1 MRIAVGADHAGVP
14 LNAAVIGELKRLGH
28 EVIDTGTHDAAQA
41 DDYPVRAR
49 EVAEQVLHGGCQ
61 RGILICGSGVGAAMA
76 CNKIAGIRAGNCHD
90 TYSAHQG
97 VEHDDINI
105 LCLGGRVVGREL
117 ALELVRTFV
126 KARFSGEERHRRR
139 LADIAAMEAR
149 SATPS
154 GHVR

>member
-14 LNAAVIGELKRLGH
+14 LNEAIINELKRLGH
-28 EVIDTGTHDAAQA
+28 HVVDTGTHDAAQA

-49 EVAEQVLHGGCQ
+49 EVSEQVLHGKCE

-90 TYSAHQG
+90 VYSARQG
-97 VEHDDINI
+97 VEHDDINV
-105 LCLGGRVVGREL
+105 LCLGARVIGREL

-126 KARFSGEERHRRR
+126 AARFSGEERHRRR
-139 LADIAAMEAR
+139 LAEVHSMEA
-149 SATPS
+149 ATAAQRK
-154 GHVR
+154 H